1 MFAPSRTCALLFL
14 DTARRSQRCSS
25 SVEAVAKPL
34 RTRPRISFI
43 PLMIKSVFAIF
54 LACSRHAGE
63 ACSPQMSV
71 ARRSN
76 SAVFSPAA
84 ASKALSDR
92 ALLRPVLL
100 MAL

>member
-43 PLMIKSVFAIF
+43 PL
-54 LACSRHAGE
+54 
-63 ACSPQMSV
+63 
-71 ARRSN
+71 RRSN

-100 MAL
+100 MIKSAFAIFLACSRHAGEACSPQ